1 MRVANF
7 ISLFFGVIETSC
19 LVWACFGFTH
29 LQFIFE
35 NKKLFSAEKCTEEE
49 IARTIIHTEDFQF
62 NFILVGIYCEDAKNM
77 FGLMWTLNSLSSTLG
92 DFFLIVFQRY
102 FGFVLT
108 RLLYGVA
115 QTAGYALIGMYEK
128 SAYNVLVGQTLLCFA
143 ANRSFSQN
151 IQAGDLYMEKGT
163 IRLSI
168 FGTGVALFGNIMFLL
183 ARKLEE
189 LNAMAIPDFFLILS
203 CATAIIH
210 IRTIFLLPEEG
221 FPTSVTHED
230 NVFNTSWF
238 GKILAKKKV
247 TPEIKEENN
256 VSEEISAFRLSRMRR
271 MSRALPA
278 FNTGNTVKD
287 SLKEFLMIMIGK
299 RFMLFTGIF
308 LILFYRLQT
317 MWGHVNAW
325 LDYTYSEIEAT
336 CQNETN
342 ILSSDCYSNIEG
354 HKNTIIDYAGLLN
367 ATHPII
373 CVLMYLLHVYL
384 EKRES
389 KKENPVENRPMVNCV
404 ISYTICALALFAL
417 ATFIF
422 LKKSGDDT
430 VLGFALTFVSHI
442 NLQLIFGIPNVVSTN
457 KLAPPNLFFYFIN
470 FF

>member
-1 MRVANF
+1 
-7 ISLFFGVIETSC
+7 
-19 LVWACFGFTH
+19 
-29 LQFIFE
+29 
-35 NKKLFSAEKCTEEE
+35 
-49 IARTIIHTEDFQF
+49 
-62 NFILVGIYCEDAKNM
+62 M
-77 FGLMWTLNSLSSTLG
+77 FGLIWTLIVLFATLG
-92 DFFLIVFQRY
+92 DFFLIFFQRF

-115 QTAGYALIGMYEK
+115 QTAGFALIGTYKK
-128 SAYNVLVGQTLLCFA
+128 SPYNVIVGQVLLCFGA
-143 ANRSFSQN
+143 HRAFSQN
-151 IQAGDLYMEKGT
+151 IQTGDLYFVNGT
-163 IRLSI
+163 KKFSI
-168 FGTGVALFGNIMFLL
+168 FGTGIAMFGNIVFLV
-183 ARKLEE
+183 ARKLDES
-189 LNAMAIPDFFLILS
+189 NTMAISDFLLLLSGVSLIV
-203 CATAIIH
+203 H
-210 IRTIFLLPEEG
+210 VRTLFLLPKEG
-221 FPTSVTHED
+221 FPSSIRYKDSVY
-230 NVFNTSWF
+230 NSSLF
-238 GKILAKKKV
+238 GQMLAKKKV
-247 TPEIKEENN
+247 SPEIKKEKTSPEDDS
-256 VSEEISAFRLSRMRR
+256 VAFRLSAMRR
-271 MSRALPA
+271 MSRAVP
-278 FNTGNTVKD
+278 TVGPGSTWRD
-287 SLKEFLMIMIGK
+287 SLNEFLKILVTR
-299 RFMLFTGIF
+299 RFLLFTGVF
-308 LILFYRLQT
+308 LILLYRLQI
-317 MWGHVNAW
+317 GSSHLNPW
-325 LDYTYSEIEAT
+325 LDYTFSEIEAT